1 MGNRRW
7 GRPSGGVRPVN
18 GSRED
23 VLAVVTMSRFAQAHA
38 SQYVRAQS
46 ASLIAM
52 AAAGLFAIF
61 CFQAIA
67 YALRE
72 LRGPTTTPFAV
83 EVSQMGRDIF
93 YENFNKTIIGDCD
106 FGCERSEGDRNS
118 EDHCETVARGRC
130 NRQMGH
136 GCTMAMLYLGEGACT
151 GRLTG
156 LDKDLSY
163 EHIFFAK
170 AAWIHTARAAAYKR
184 QDSPDYLLKAGIE
197 PVKAAAA
204 AAVTNGEKFGIGV
217 CTTLAA
223 AGQRLLGLRLAE
235 AGYTGARIEFM
246 REKLKNDGHEYLI
259 VTDAEGNMGSKVLV
273 DYWYAA
279 MDGDPAKF
287 VLPVGEATSGVHS
300 SYWNLDKAKLAQDR
314 GRDRVYIVPVLDPAT
329 TTLPSSAPPTGD
341 QAFAVR
347 AGATVSAVAAGVLT
361 NAKAGDL
368 TCPSSHPFCSSSSFF
383 KGWCY
388 NSDKYTDLA
397 VSKDHGKGYC
407 VNHSPEHKTCSVS
420 HPKCIRGWCYSGLS
434 FSSTHGKVPP
444 PRSPPQASLPGIRPG
459 RATTR
464 NRPRIHRVC
473 ASNIFDKFAS
483 SLQFIWQST
492 GIWGHRR

>member
-1 MGNRRW
+1 M
-7 GRPSGGVRPVN
+7 RPVN

-83 EVSQMGRDIF
+83 GVSQIGREIF
-93 YENFNKTIIGDCD
+93 YQHFNKTIIGDCD
-106 FGCERSEGDRNS
+106 FGCKRSEGDRS
-118 EDHCETVARGRC
+118 SSDHCETVTRDRC

-136 GCTMAMLYLGEGACT
+136 GCTMAMLFLGEGACT

-156 LDKDLSY
+156 LPEALSY
-163 EHIFFAK
+163 ENIFARKFAG
-170 AAWIHTARAAAYKR
+170 IHTARAAAYKR
-184 QDSPDYLLKAGIE
+184 QDSPDYLLEAGIK
-197 PVKAAAA
+197 PVEAAAA
-204 AAVTNGEKFGIGV
+204 VAVTNGEKFGIGV

-246 REKLKNDGHEYLI
+246 REQLHKDGHEYLI
-259 VTDAEGNMGSKVLV
+259 VTDAEDNAGSRVLV

-287 VLPVGEATSGVHS
+287 VLPVGEAPSG
-300 SYWNLDKAKLAQDR
+300 YWNLDKAKLAQDQ
-314 GRDRVYIVPVLDPAT
+314 GRDRVYIVPVSDPAT
-329 TTLPSSAPPTGD
+329 TPPSSAPPTGD

-347 AGATVSAVAAGVLT
+347 AGAAVGAGTVAAGVLT

-388 NSDKYTDLA
+388 NSDRYTDLA

-444 PRSPPQASLPGIRPG
+444 PPVGELLFGCARRGLPPRAPPQASLPGIRPG

-473 ASNIFDKFAS
+473 ASNIFDKCAS
-483 SLQFIWQST
+483 SLQFIWHLGT
-492 GIWGHRR
+492 